1 MRCSVSFC
9 QSVGVAARMLRHDR
23 RGVTTIEFAL
33 VAPVFLMVIIG
44 CLDLGQMV
52 YAKGVLDGAV
62 EKAARDS
69 SLETGDTSLADGK
82 VRSTIT
88 KVLPK
93 ATVSSTRKSYFDFTN
108 ANKGEALDDK
118 NGDGECSTGES
129 YTDRNGN
136 SRWDEDLGEDG
147 NGGANDVIVYTV
159 RVAYDPVF
167 AVPLVP
173 INWSRREIVSTAVK
187 RNQPFAL
194 QEGSYASQPRTC

>member
-1 MRCSVSFC
+1 MHRSLPLAEI
-9 QSVGVAARMLRHDR
+9 VGATARKLRTDKC
-23 RGVTTIEFAL
+23 GVTTIEFAL

-69 SLETGDTSLADGK
+69 SLETGDTSLADGMVK
-82 VRSTIT
+82 NTIT
-88 KVLPK
+88 KVLPN

-108 ANKGEALDDK
+108 ANKGEDLDDE
-118 NGDGECSTGES
+118 NGDGECSEGEGF
-129 YTDRNGN
+129 TDLNGN
-136 SRWDEDLGEDG
+136 DHWDEDLGEDG
-147 NGGANDVIVYTV
+147 NGGANDVIVYKVT
-159 RVAYDPVF
+159 VAYDPVF

-173 INWSRREIVSTAVK
+173 INWSRREIESTAVK

-194 QEGSYASQPRTC
+194 QEGSYTSQPGMC

>member
-1 MRCSVSFC
+1 MRRSLPLAQCVS
-9 QSVGVAARMLRHDR
+9 ATARRLRTDK

-33 VAPVFLMVIIG
+33 VAPVFLMVIVG

-69 SLETGDTSLADGK
+69 SLETGDTSLADGMVK
-82 VRSTIT
+82 NTIT
-88 KVLPK
+88 KVLPN

-108 ANKGEALDDK
+108 ANKGEDLDDE
-118 NGDGECSTGES
+118 NGDGECSEDES
-129 YTDRNGN
+129 FTDLNGN
-136 SRWDEDLGEDG
+136 DRWDEDLGEDG

-159 RVAYDPVF
+159 TVAYDPVF

-173 INWSRREIVSTAVK
+173 IDWSRREIESTAVK

-194 QEGSYASQPRTC
+194 QDGSYTSQPGKC

>member
-1 MRCSVSFC
+1 MRWPQPIS
-9 QSVGVAARMLRHDR
+9 QGLNVAARRLCTDR

-69 SLETGDTSLADGK
+69 SLETGDTTLADGLVK
-82 VRSTIT
+82 KTIT

-108 ANKGEALDDK
+108 ANKGEDLDDG
-118 NGDGECSTGES
+118 NGDGECSEGETF
-129 YTDRNGN
+129 TDLNGN
-136 SRWDEDLGEDG
+136 GRWDEDLGEDG

-159 RVAYDPVF
+159 TVAYDPVF

-173 INWSRREIVSTAVK
+173 INWSRREITSTAVK

-194 QEGSYASQPRTC
+194 QEGSYASTPGSC

>member
-1 MRCSVSFC
+1 MRRSLPLAQCVS
-9 QSVGVAARMLRHDR
+9 ATARKLRSDK

-33 VAPVFLMVIIG
+33 VAPVFLMVIVG

-69 SLETGDTSLADGK
+69 SLETGDTSLADGMVK
-82 VRSTIT
+82 NTIT
-88 KVLPK
+88 KVLPN

-108 ANKGEALDDK
+108 ANKGEDLDDE
-118 NGDGECSTGES
+118 NGDGECSEDES
-129 YTDRNGN
+129 FTDLNGN
-136 SRWDEDLGEDG
+136 DRWDEDLGEDG

-159 RVAYDPVF
+159 TVAYDPVF

-173 INWSRREIVSTAVK
+173 IDWSRREIESTAVK

-194 QEGSYASQPRTC
+194 QDGSYTSQPGKC

>member
-1 MRCSVSFC
+1 MRRYLPLAESVC
-9 QSVGVAARMLRHDR
+9 AVERRLRTDK

-69 SLETGDTSLADGK
+69 SLETGDTSLADGMVK
-82 VRSTIT
+82 NTIT
-88 KVLPK
+88 KVLPNVI
-93 ATVSSTRKSYFDFTN
+93 VSSTRKSYFDFTN
-108 ANKGEALDDK
+108 ANKGEDLDDE
-118 NGDGECSTGES
+118 NGDGECSEGES
-129 YTDRNGN
+129 FTDLNGN
-136 SRWDEDLGEDG
+136 DRWDEDLGEDG

-159 RVAYDPVF
+159 TVAYDPVF

-173 INWSRREIVSTAVK
+173 IDWSRREIESTAVK

-194 QEGSYASQPRTC
+194 QDGSYTSQPGTC